1 MPLYITQINCLSEF
15 GGSQTLGT
23 CRGWREGRCLVL
35 VDSLMSLRNSSQGS
49 SYRGLHV
56 SDRCHY
62 LPSLGTSQP
71 VWKKH
76 RLLSGGF
83 FSSLGLLLLLLSSL
97 HAGKLGCFML
107 CKA

>member
-1 MPLYITQINCLSEF
+1 MAGLSLCV
-15 GGSQTLGT
+15 GSL
-23 CRGWREGRCLVL
+23 
-35 VDSLMSLRNSSQGS
+35 DLRHDDNFLRLSGLLLRVKFQMFC
-49 SYRGLHV
+49 YRGLHV

-71 VWKKH
+71 MWKKH

-83 FSSLGLLLLLLSSL
+83 FSSPGLLLLLLSSL